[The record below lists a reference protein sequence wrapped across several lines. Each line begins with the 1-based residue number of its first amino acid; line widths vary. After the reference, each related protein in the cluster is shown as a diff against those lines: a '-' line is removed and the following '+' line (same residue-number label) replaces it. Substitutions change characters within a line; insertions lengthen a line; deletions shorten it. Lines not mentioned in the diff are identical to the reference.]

1 MRDSI
6 SIHSS
11 QCLFKNYTTV
21 LIRLVWIDIWFYLHH
36 LYSLSSPCLFKNYTT
51 VLIRHFYSLRDARL
65 AALGVVRWSWKRG
78 HSIIGA
84 ADGGPTG
91 KPTQRGSDNWPANRP
106 NVVQTTDRQLTGG
119 LTGGQAG
126 GPTVSTSSSLPS
138 FEPGVVVNLQRL

>member
-1 MRDSI
+1 MITVTNRARFYTFLLSLLDRCEFFDSNL
-6 SIHSS
+6 SIH
-11 QCLFKNYTTV
+11 
-21 LIRLVWIDIWFYLHH
+21 
-36 LYSLSSPCLFKNYTT
+36 SSPCLFKNYTT
-51 VLIRHFYSLRDARL
+51 VLIRHFYSLRDARH

-126 GPTVSTSSSLPS
+126 GPTISTSSSLPS